1 MKLFKGHCIV
11 QTMFMHGT
19 FEGKDVSNTSDKFVE
34 PWLEAVKY
42 IAPSQVM
49 IYTIDR
55 DTPGEELQKATPE
68 ELDGII
74 AKLKAAGISA
84 TASY

>member
-11 QTMFMHGT
+11 QTMFMNGT
-19 FEGKDVSNTSDKFVE
+19 FEGKDVSNISARFVE

-55 DTPGEELQKATPE
+55 ETPGEELQKATRE
-68 ELDGII
+68 ELDGILE
-74 AKLKAAGISA
+74 KLKAAGKIGRA
-84 TASY
+84 HV